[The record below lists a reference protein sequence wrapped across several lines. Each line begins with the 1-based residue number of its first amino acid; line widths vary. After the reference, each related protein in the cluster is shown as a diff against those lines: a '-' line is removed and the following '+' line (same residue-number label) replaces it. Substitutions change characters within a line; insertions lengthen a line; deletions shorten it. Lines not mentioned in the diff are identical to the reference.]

1 MKTSWRR
8 TILFSVPLMASTVVT
23 TSAYADATNSGLSE
37 ATQAGIGCLVASSA
51 AMTAALWA
59 GPSETVMVAAGGLLV
74 PSGTTPLLVGL
85 TATVAVASCGVG
97 TAATPAVMWFAEQ
110 IGFF

>member
-1 MKTSWRR
+1 MKIFLR
-8 TILFSVPLMASTVVT
+8 TIMLAMPIAMFTLITTVQ
-23 TSAYADATNSGLSE
+23 ADETNTGLSE
-37 ATQAGIGCLVASSA
+37 ATQAGIGCLVLSSA
-51 AMTAALWA
+51 ALAAALWA

-74 PSGTTPLLVGL
+74 PSGTTPLMVGL

-110 IGFF
+110 IGL